1 MGMNG
6 RKILNRL
13 IILFLAINLILFILV
28 SIRRGTQYQLSKTR
42 VSNIVEV
49 LAMKNIT
56 LEAELPKNFAPKSS
70 GTLTYQGDSV
80 ATRNALVKV
89 FFGSDLSKVLR
100 STEASEK
107 NVSSKIYYFTKDNER
122 LAFDKEEVMYTN
134 SEAGLLAGKL
144 SVSEA
149 KAEAEAFVKRLE
161 VGKLYNEAYVEV
173 KQEREYILITY
184 FPTFND
190 IPIFDLPIEMQV
202 YTDGIKSAVIY
213 LGEVNTIE
221 DSRRIITP
229 VDRVLFG
236 IEEYIPDMNHIVIK
250 DITLGYKKM
259 QKKGSNLWGEQI
271 VPVYKIMVEGLE
283 KPIFVNAYTNEIVK

>member
-1 MGMNG
+1 M
-6 RKILNRL
+6 
-13 IILFLAINLILFILV
+13 LF
-28 SIRRGTQYQLSKTR
+28 
-42 VSNIVEV
+42 
-49 LAMKNIT
+49 
-56 LEAELPKNFAPKSS
+56 
-70 GTLTYQGDSV
+70 
-80 ATRNALVKV
+80 
-89 FFGSDLSKVLR
+89 R
-100 STEASEK
+100 S

-271 VPVYKIMVEGLE
+271 VPVYKIMVEGLDR
-283 KPIFVNAYTNEIVK
+283 KSVV